1 MNPFDTEFTTQLR
14 LVEDRL
20 SETWEALIVQCVIN
34 ERANKED
41 NPQLNAIINKHP
53 GFWRVANFSLQSGI
67 FVGLFAL
74 LDKDQSSA
82 SMYSILRHAKHQFPD
97 PSLNSFETTLDAL
110 RDKYAK
116 YRHKIF
122 GHNDKQRNDV
132 IAQFNTEGF
141 TWESLERDIEG
152 IDHIWKTIWL
162 LHRGDAA
169 PSEETSKAFQFPH
182 NNSCRIVGEHTDAFL
197 QAMLP
202 GEDRS

>member
-20 SETWEALIVQCVIN
+20 SETWEALVVQRVIN
-34 ERANKED
+34 ERANKEG

-53 GFWRVANFSLQSGI
+53 GFWRVVNFSLQSGI

-74 LDKDQSSA
+74 LDKGPSSA
-82 SMYSILRHAKHQFPD
+82 SMYSILKHAKQQHPD
-97 PSLNSFETTLDAL
+97 PSLNSLEATLDAL
-110 RDKYAK
+110 RSKYSK

-122 GHNDKQRNDV
+122 GHNDQKRNDV
-132 IAQFNTEGF
+132 IAQFNEEGF
-141 TWESLERDIEG
+141 TWESLESDIEG

-169 PSEETSKAFQFPH
+169 PSEERSKAFQFPH
-182 NNSCRIVGEHTDAFL
+182 NSSRRSVGEHTDAFL
-197 QAMLP
+197 KAMLP
-202 GEDRS
+202 SEDRA